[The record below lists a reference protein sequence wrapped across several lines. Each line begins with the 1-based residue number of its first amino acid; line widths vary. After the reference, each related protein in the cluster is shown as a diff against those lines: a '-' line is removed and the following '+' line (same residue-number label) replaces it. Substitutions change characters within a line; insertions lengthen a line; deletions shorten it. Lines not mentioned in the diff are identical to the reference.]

1 MPLIF
6 YKSLLYNKRMN
17 PLISEYLKLNELFT
31 CHGYKLYLVGG
42 TVRDYLLNIPLTD
55 MDAVTDAKPDEMKEF
70 LPDANYSFAKF
81 GSVSLKIEKKV
92 KFDITTLREEK
103 GYSDARHP
111 GEIHFIKD
119 LSIDVK
125 RRDFTINALYL
136 DENLK
141 VIDYVGGENDLNNRI
156 LRMIGNPIKRL
167 EEDPLRIFRAIR
179 FASDYPLTI
188 DKELDE
194 AISKSVKYIDRL
206 NIEKIKLDLKKCH
219 PSSKEKVLGYF
230 KKYHINLPD
239 NVIE

>member
-1 MPLIF
+1 
-6 YKSLLYNKRMN
+6 MN
-17 PLISEYLKLNELFT
+17 PLISEYLKLNELFSS
-31 CHGYKLYLVGG
+31 HGYKLYLVGG
-42 TVRDYLLNIPLTD
+42 TVRDYLLDIPLVD

-81 GSVSLKIEKKV
+81 GSISLKIDKKV

-103 GYSDARHP
+103 SYNDARHP

-125 RRDFTINALYL
+125 RRDFTVNALYL

-141 VIDYVGGENDLNNRI
+141 VIDYVGGEKDLKNRI
-156 LRMIGNPIKRL
+156 LRMIGDPIKRL

-179 FASDYPLTI
+179 FASDYLLTI

-219 PSSKEKVLGYF
+219 SSSKEKVLGYF
-230 KKYHINLPD
+230 KKYHINLSD